1 MLSDYMRNAA
11 KVQVVFVEQKLLER
25 CFLCKY
31 YDMFEKLRMTLRR
44 DWSEDCV
51 TCNE

>member
-25 CFLCKY
+25 CFICKY
-31 YDMFEKLRMTLRR
+31 YDMFEKLGMTLRR
-44 DWSEDCV
+44 GWSGDCV